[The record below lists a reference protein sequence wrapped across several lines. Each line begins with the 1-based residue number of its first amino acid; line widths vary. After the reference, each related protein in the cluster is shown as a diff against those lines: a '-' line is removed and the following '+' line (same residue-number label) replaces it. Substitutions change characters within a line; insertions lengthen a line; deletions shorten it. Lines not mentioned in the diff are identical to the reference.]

1 MKDTLAGAFVP
12 RWHSLPPEPDD
23 SAHWQ
28 RWTEFFAEILLHGW
42 THRREHRPG
51 LVSLVT
57 GRADELAGL
66 LPRDVA
72 ARVAAGRSELE
83 EIIGRPITGFVPP
96 AWQLP
101 GGFAALRE
109 TGLEYSVGFRRL
121 ESSQPLRIPLAT
133 YSWDWGRLP
142 LVGRLGAQL
151 GTCFRLITPHAI
163 PVIVLHPA
171 DVDRGSVSPAVARI
185 RQLKDTGW
193 QAVRFATLRSA
204 ASRRETA

>member
-1 MKDTLAGAFVP
+1 MNDSLAGAFVP
-12 RWHSLPPEPDD
+12 RWHAIPPASDN
-23 SAHWQ
+23 SVHWR
-28 RWTEFFAEILLHGW
+28 RWTVCFAEILLHGW
-42 THRREHRPG
+42 THRREYRPG
-51 LVSLVT
+51 LVSLIT

-66 LPRDVA
+66 PPRDVV

-83 EIIGRPITGFVPP
+83 EIVGRPITGFVPP

-109 TGLEYSVGFRRL
+109 TGIQYSVGFRRL
-121 ESSQPLRIPLAT
+121 DSSQPLSIPLAT

-151 GTCFRLITPHAI
+151 GTCSRLITPRAV

-171 DVDRGSVSPAVARI
+171 DVDRGSVATAVARI
-185 RQLKDTGW
+185 RQLKNAGW
-193 QAVRFATLRSA
+193 QAVRFAGLMSA
-204 ASRRETA
+204 DSRRETA